1 MIIYE
6 ECCYFFNGELFYFY
20 SSALKAQEKV
30 TGKDP
35 VKNIE
40 SVNVSGKQNLDALTV
55 PRKLRFYTIR
65 DTW

>member
-1 MIIYE
+1 MKNAVIFLMGSCFISYT
-6 ECCYFFNGELFYFY
+6 
-20 SSALKAQEKV
+20 SALKAQEKV

-55 PRKLRFYTIR
+55 PRKTLDFIQSGTLGE
-65 DTW
+65 T